1 MMTAMSQAKP
11 HVDPET
17 EIERQL
23 LEAAVAEAR
32 ADTRLPVPHDQ
43 VRAGMLREI
52 ERLKRKTAKH

>member
-11 HVDPET
+11 HVDPAT

-43 VRAGMLREI
+43 VRASMLREI